1 LQKKQV
7 NFPEVPLKILMLT
20 QYPFVAEDE
29 RLGGIMQAS
38 YRLVRAIDSLDD
50 KRIQLYVLTQSPHI
64 ASRVVRKLPNGTPII
79 YVPLIDSALDELLF
93 GYPPVSKALKK
104 TIREVSPDLI
114 HGQGTA
120 KYIYAAIRSRK
131 KHIITI
137 HGIYRDE
144 MKVVKSNLSARDKL
158 ARFVKLKLEQRYIAQ
173 ISNLIA
179 ITPEVATYVRTSAPP
194 VQIFNIENTIDEQF
208 FAIEPLGANKSPTIL
223 FVAAITFRK
232 GLDFLLAAFL
242 EVLRA
247 LPQAKLRIA
256 GIWDWDPAYVENLRI
271 QYKPLIEAGSVSF
284 LGGITQEQLII
295 EMDAA
300 CLLCLPSRAESAPM
314 VISQAMASAR
324 PVVASCVGGI
334 PNMITDGVN
343 GRLWNVGDGASLSRI
358 LIDMLSDPDTA
369 GKMGRNGRLMAV
381 DRYSSQS
388 VASKTI
394 NAYIR
399 VAGNQ

>member
-1 LQKKQV
+1 
-7 NFPEVPLKILMLT
+7 MLT

-38 YRLVRAIDSLDD
+38 YRLVRAIDSLGD

-64 ASRVVRKLPNGTPII
+64 ASQVVKKLPNGTSII
-79 YVPLIDSALDELLF
+79 YVPLSDSAFDRLLF
-93 GYPPVSKALKK
+93 GYLAVSKALTKA
-104 TIREVSPDLI
+104 IREVSPDLV

-120 KYIYAAIRSRK
+120 KYIYAAIRSHKR
-131 KHIITI
+131 HIVTI
-137 HGIYRDE
+137 HGIYRNE
-144 MKVVKSNLSARDKL
+144 MKVVKSKLTALGKL
-158 ARFVKLKLEQRYIAQ
+158 ARFVKLRLEQHYVAQ

-179 ITPEVATYVRTSAPP
+179 ITPEVATYVRTSTPS
-194 VQIFNIENTIDEQF
+194 VQIFDIENTIDEHF
-208 FAIEPLGANKSPTIL
+208 FAIEPLGVNKSPTIL

-242 EVLRA
+242 QVLQA

-256 GIWDWDPAYVENLRI
+256 GIWDWDPTYVENLRL
-271 QYKPLIEAGSVSF
+271 QYKPLIERGSVSF
-284 LGGITQEQLII
+284 LGGITQEQLIV
-295 EMDAA
+295 EMEDA

-343 GRLWNVGDGASLSRI
+343 GRLWSVGDGALLSRI
-358 LIDMLSDPDTA
+358 LIDILDDPATA
-369 GKMGRNGRLMAV
+369 ARMGRNGRLMAV

-388 VASKTI
+388 VASKTV

-399 VAGNQ
+399 VATNR